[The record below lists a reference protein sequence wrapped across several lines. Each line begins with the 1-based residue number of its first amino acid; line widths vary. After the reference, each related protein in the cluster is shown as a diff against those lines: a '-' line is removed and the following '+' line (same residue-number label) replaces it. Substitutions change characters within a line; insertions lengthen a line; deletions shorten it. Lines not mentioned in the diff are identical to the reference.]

1 MTRWKDMNVETYLY
15 INSTE
20 IGFEYETL
28 FRVLGVGMGMEG
40 ALKNGKLM
48 LMLNTIPV
56 INKM

>member
-1 MTRWKDMNVETYLY
+1 MNVETYIY

-20 IGFEYETL
+20 IDFEYETL
-28 FRVLGVGMGMEG
+28 LRVRGVGMGMEG
-40 ALKNGKLM
+40 APKNGK